1 MLDNSLNLYGTV
13 YLPVKWEW
21 WLSHSVVRTA
31 LEEIIYAEHAV
42 YSRHIIATSLVV
54 KWKLLSR
61 VQLYATPWTVVHGI
75 LQARILVWVAVP
87 FSRGSSQTQGPN
99 PGLLHCSHQ
108 GSPTSLVQSVSSVAQ
123 SCPTLSAPR
132 WLQHTRLLCPPP
144 TPGAYSNS
152 CPLGQW
158 CHPTISSSVVF
169 FSSHLQSFPASGSF
183 PMNQFSA
190 SGGQSIGVS
199 ASASVLPMNIQD
211 WFPLGLTRLISL
223 QYKRLSR
230 VFSSTIIQT

>member
-13 YLPVKWEW
+13 SLPVKWEW

-108 GSPTSLVQSVSSVAQ
+108 GSPTSLVQSVCSVTQ
-123 SCPTLSAPR
+123 SCPTLCDPVDCSTLGFPVHHQLPEPTQTHVHWVGDAIQPSHPLLSSSPPIFNLSQHQGLFQ
-132 WLQHTRLLCPPP
+132 WVSFSHQEAKVLEFQLQH
-144 TPGAYSNS
+144 
-152 CPLGQW
+152 
-158 CHPTISSSVVF
+158 
-169 FSSHLQSFPASGSF
+169 QSFQRIFRTGF
-183 PMNQFSA
+183 
-190 SGGQSIGVS
+190 
-199 ASASVLPMNIQD
+199 L
-211 WFPLGLTRLISL
+211 
-223 QYKRLSR
+223 
-230 VFSSTIIQT
+230 